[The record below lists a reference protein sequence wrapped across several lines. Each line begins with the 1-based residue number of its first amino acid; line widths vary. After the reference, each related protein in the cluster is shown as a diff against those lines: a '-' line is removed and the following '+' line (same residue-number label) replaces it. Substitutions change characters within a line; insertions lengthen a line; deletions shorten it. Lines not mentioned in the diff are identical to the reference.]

1 MPFFR
6 WTLLSILVTPSFL
19 SAAGRP
25 AKPPA
30 ASKPATFTAATYN
43 INFGNANLP
52 TVVSDIRKADADI
65 VALQETNRASQ
76 RYLSAKLAKQ
86 YPYRSFY
93 TDRRSAAGGLGFLS
107 KVPLKK
113 VTYLPRKAG
122 WFGAYLATV
131 RLGGKDIR
139 LASVHLTPSVPREG
153 ESLIFF
159 LGRWNKEEKLRIKEL
174 DVILP
179 KLSVTKANDGKKT
192 TGKPPATATPATST
206 SKPDNKNP
214 PSCGETIPTLILGD
228 FNSLPGSAVA
238 QYMTKKGYL
247 ESYQTVTPANQ
258 RKATWQWRVRGIP
271 LRYQLDYIYHCA
283 GFKTLAARIFPN
295 GGSDHNLLI
304 AALHHADDTK
314 KPDDDTPAEP
324 ASSKKEKQAET
335 SSNKTQAQ

>member
-1 MPFFR
+1 MPIFR
-6 WTLLSILVTPSFL
+6 WIFLSILV
-19 SAAGRP
+19 SASTLVAAEKP
-25 AKPPA
+25 AKPAP
-30 ASKPATFTAATYN
+30 ASKPATFSAATYN

-76 RYLSAKLAKQ
+76 RYLSAKLAKR

-93 TDRRSAAGGLGFLS
+93 TDRRSAAGGVGFLS

-159 LGRWNKEEKLRIKEL
+159 LGRWNKEEQLRIKEL

-179 KLSVTKANDGKKT
+179 KLSVNKADDGKKT
-192 TGKPPATATPATST
+192 TGKPSGKPPAAATPAAST
-206 SKPDNKNP
+206 SKPDEKNP
-214 PSCGETIPTLILGD
+214 PSCGETIPTLVLGD

-283 GFKTLAARIFPN
+283 GFKTLAARIFPSR
-295 GGSDHNLLI
+295 GSDHNLLL
-304 AALHHADDTK
+304 ATLHHADDTK
-314 KPDDDTPAEP
+314 KPDDDTPATP
-324 ASSKKEKQAET
+324 ASSKKEG
-335 SSNKTQAQ
+335 S